1 MDFKDI
7 FVCINNALYPL
18 ASSVK
23 AEHRFELCV
32 FFFIIVSDG
41 HLFL

>member
-7 FVCINNALYPL
+7 LVCMNNALYPL
-18 ASSVK
+18 ASVK
-23 AEHRFELCV
+23 AEYGFE
-32 FFFIIVSDG
+32 FFFIIVFGG

>member
-7 FVCINNALYPL
+7 LVYINNALYPL

-23 AEHRFELCV
+23 AEYGFEL
-32 FFFIIVSDG
+32 FLIIVFDG
-41 HLFL
+41 YLLL